1 LEEGSVRDKEEFV
14 QYLKH
19 YRHDWLNDIQ
29 VIQGYLS
36 LGKIDDVK
44 RVLDQVIMR
53 SHDESKVSQ
62 LGDLDL
68 AYFLLTYNWSQD
80 RVILAVEIEE
90 DTAEISS
97 IGKNY
102 PYLLPWIKE
111 ITGMVE
117 QGCDPEEYNRLLI
130 VLSVQEGRLIMTVEF
145 EGGWEEQ
152 IGSNEFR
159 KLGEIVKL
167 NQARLIVD
175 VHNDTEFRFDIVTES
190 KE

>member
-1 LEEGSVRDKEEFV
+1 VRDKEEFV
-14 QYLKH
+14 HYLKH

-36 LGKIDDVK
+36 LGKIDSAK

-80 RVILAVEIEE
+80 KVTLAVEIEE
-90 DTAEISS
+90 NTAEISS

-102 PYLLPWIKE
+102 PYLLAWIKE

-117 QGCDPEEYNRLLI
+117 QGCDPEEFNHLLLI
-130 VLSVQEGRLIMTVEF
+130 LSVQERGLIMTVEF

-152 IGSNEFR
+152 VGNTSVV
-159 KLGEIVKL
+159 KLGEIVKD
-167 NQARLIVD
+167 NQAKLIVD
-175 VHNDTEFRFDIVTES
+175 VHNDTEFRFDIVAQF

>member
-1 LEEGSVRDKEEFV
+1 MRDKEEFV

-29 VIQGYLS
+29 VIHGYLS

-44 RVLDQVIMR
+44 RVLDQVIMK

-62 LGDLDL
+62 LGDFELS
-68 AYFLLTYNWSQD
+68 YFLLTYNWSQD
-80 RVILAVEIEE
+80 RVTLAIEIEE
-90 DTAEISS
+90 TTSEISS

-102 PYLLPWIKE
+102 PYLLTWIKE

-117 QGCDPEEYNRLLI
+117 QGCDPEEYNCLLI
-130 VLSVQEGRLIMTVEF
+130 VLSAQECGLIMTVEF

-152 IGSNEFR
+152 SRNNAIQ
-159 KLGEIVKL
+159 KLGEIVKV
-167 NQARLIVD
+167 NQAKLIVD
-175 VHNDTEFRFDIVTES
+175 VHNDTEFRFDIVTKS
-190 KE
+190 